1 MNSSFC
7 FHNKTCEFHVKVCE
21 NAYFRLYNI
30 TKDIKS
36 KEENMKKLFKVL
48 LVALMVLCL
57 VACGKKEEPAAE
69 PTVGGGD
76 LVIYSPNSDKLIEA
90 AEKFGEQYNV
100 NVMVV
105 GAGTGECLERI
116 SAEKDNPQG
125 DVMYGGMNYANSYN
139 PDYVPLF
146 EPYVAKGDEN
156 LPEAYRNFNGI
167 TTHYCLDGS
176 AALLVNVEEYEKLGL
191 KIEDF
196 DSYADLLQPELKGK
210 IAMGDPAN
218 SSSAWAELTNM
229 LRVMG
234 DEPYDEKAWE
244 WVGEFIKNLDGIQ
257 LSSSS
262 AIYKGV
268 VAGEYVV
275 GVSYEDPCVS
285 LLVDGA
291 TNVKLVYPSEG
302 AVWLPAGTA
311 IIKNAP
317 NMDNAKLFLDWL
329 ISDEGQKEIAKTTAR
344 PVNPAIPNTAKEM
357 TPFSEINVVYEDME
371 LCGKNKGDWQKRW
384 TEMFTAAQ

>member
-1 MNSSFC
+1 MKNFFKILMIALLAFAIVGCSGGEP
-7 FHNKTCEFHVKVCE
+7 KTDE
-21 NAYFRLYNI
+21 
-30 TKDIKS
+30 
-36 KEENMKKLFKVL
+36 
-48 LVALMVLCL
+48 
-57 VACGKKEEPAAE
+57 
-69 PTVGGGD
+69 GGGSD
-76 LVIYSPNSDKLIEA
+76 EPVTGGSLVIYSPNSDALIDVA
-90 AEKFGEQYNV
+90 YTFGEKYGITV
-100 NVMVV
+100 DVV
-105 GAGTGECLERI
+105 SAGTGECLERI
-116 SAEKDNPQG
+116 AAEKDNPQG
-125 DVMYGGMNYANSYN
+125 DVMFGGMNYANSFN

-146 EPYVAKGDEN
+146 EAYTAEGDGK

-176 AALLVNVEEYEKLGL
+176 AALLINIEEYEKLGL
-191 KIEDF
+191 KLEDF
-196 DSYADLLQPELKGK
+196 DEYEDLLQPELKGK

-229 LRVMG
+229 LLVKG
-234 DEPYDEKAWE
+234 EQPYDEKAWE
-244 WVGEFIKNLDGIQ
+244 FVKSFIDNLDGIQ

-268 VAGEYVV
+268 VQGEYVV

-291 TNVKLVYPSEG
+291 TNVKLVYPKEG
-302 AVWLPAGTA
+302 AVWLPAGVA

-329 ISDEGQKEIAKTTAR
+329 ISDEGQQEIAKTTAR
-344 PVNPAIPNTAKEM
+344 PVNPAIPNVAKEM
-357 TPFSEINVVYEDME
+357 TPFSEINVVYEDMA
-371 LCGKNKGDWQKRW
+371 LCGENKKAWQARW

>member
-1 MNSSFC
+1 
-7 FHNKTCEFHVKVCE
+7 
-21 NAYFRLYNI
+21 
-30 TKDIKS
+30 
-36 KEENMKKLFKVL
+36 MKKILAVL
-48 LVALMVLCL
+48 LVVLMALSLS
-57 VACGKKEEPAAE
+57 ACGKKDVADDGGDD
-69 PTVGGGD
+69 TVGGGS
-76 LVIYSPNSDKLIEA
+76 LVIYSPNTDALVA
-90 AEKFGEQYNV
+90 VCDTFGEKYGIDVQ
-100 NVMVV
+100 VV
-105 GAGTGECLERI
+105 SAGTGECLERI

-125 DVMYGGMNYANSYN
+125 DIMFGGMNYANSYN

-146 EPYVAKGDEN
+146 EQYVAKGDEN
-156 LPEAYRNFNGI
+156 LPEAYQNFNGI

-176 AALLVNVEEYEKLGL
+176 AALLINTDEYAKLGL
-191 KIEDF
+191 DIDEFKG
-196 DSYADLLQPELKGK
+196 YADLLRPELKGK

-229 LRVMG
+229 LLVMG
-234 DEPYDEKAWE
+234 DEPYDEAAWE
-244 WVGEFIKNLDGIQ
+244 WVKSFIGNLNGIM

-291 TNVKLVYPSEG
+291 TNVKLVYPEEG

-317 NMDNAKLFLDWL
+317 NMENAKLFIDWI
-329 ISDEGQKEIAKTTAR
+329 ISDEGQAEIAKTTAR
-344 PVNPAIPNTAKEM
+344 PVNPNIANTAKEM
-357 TPFSEINVVYEDME
+357 TPFADINVKYEDME
-371 LCGKNKGDWQKRW
+371 LCGTNKNAWRTRW
-384 TEMFTAAQ
+384 TELFNAAQ

>member
-1 MNSSFC
+1 MKNFFKILMIALLAFAIVGCSGGEP
-7 FHNKTCEFHVKVCE
+7 KTDE
-21 NAYFRLYNI
+21 
-30 TKDIKS
+30 
-36 KEENMKKLFKVL
+36 
-48 LVALMVLCL
+48 
-57 VACGKKEEPAAE
+57 
-69 PTVGGGD
+69 GGGSD
-76 LVIYSPNSDKLIEA
+76 EPVTGGSLVIYSPNSDALIDVA
-90 AEKFGEQYNV
+90 YTFGEKYGITV
-100 NVMVV
+100 DVV
-105 GAGTGECLERI
+105 SAGTGECLERI
-116 SAEKDNPQG
+116 AAEKDNPQG
-125 DVMYGGMNYANSYN
+125 DVMFGGMNYANSFN

-146 EPYVAKGDEN
+146 EAYTAEGDGK

-176 AALLVNVEEYEKLGL
+176 AALLINIEEYEKLGL
-191 KIEDF
+191 KLEDF
-196 DSYADLLQPELKGK
+196 DGYEDLLQPELKGK

-229 LRVMG
+229 LLVKG
-234 DEPYDEKAWE
+234 EQPYDEKAWE
-244 WVGEFIKNLDGIQ
+244 FVKSFIDNLDGIQ

-268 VAGEYVV
+268 VQGEYVV

-291 TNVKLVYPSEG
+291 TNVKLVYPKEG
-302 AVWLPAGTA
+302 AVWLPAGVA

-329 ISDEGQKEIAKTTAR
+329 ISDEGQQEIAKTTAR
-344 PVNPAIPNTAKEM
+344 PVNPAIPNVAKEM
-357 TPFSEINVVYEDME
+357 TPFSEINVVYEDMA
-371 LCGKNKGDWQKRW
+371 LCGENKKAWQARW

>member
-1 MNSSFC
+1 
-7 FHNKTCEFHVKVCE
+7 
-21 NAYFRLYNI
+21 
-30 TKDIKS
+30 
-36 KEENMKKLFKVL
+36 MKKLFKVL
-48 LVALMVLCL
+48 LVALLVLGI
-57 VACGKKEEPAAE
+57 ASCGKKEEPTE

-76 LVIYSPNSDKLIEA
+76 LVIYSPNSDTLIEA
-90 AEKFGEQYNV
+90 AYTFGEKYGINV
-100 NVMVV
+100 EVV
-105 GAGTGECLERI
+105 SAGTGECLERI
-116 SAEKDNPQG
+116 SAEKDNPQA
-125 DVMYGGMNYANSYN
+125 DVMYGGMNYANAIKPAN
-139 PDYVPLF
+139 VPLF
-146 EPYVAKGDEN
+146 EPYVAAGDDK
-156 LPEAYRNFNGI
+156 LPEAYQNTNGI
-167 TTHYCLDGS
+167 ATHYALDGS
-176 AALLVNVEEYEKLGL
+176 AALLINIEEYEKLGL

-229 LRVMG
+229 LLVMG

-344 PVNPAIPNTAKEM
+344 PVNPAISNVAPEM
-357 TPFSEINVVYEDME
+357 TPFSQIKVVYEDMPY
-371 LCGKNKGDWQKRW
+371 CGENKEAWQKRW

>member
-1 MNSSFC
+1 
-7 FHNKTCEFHVKVCE
+7 
-21 NAYFRLYNI
+21 
-30 TKDIKS
+30 
-36 KEENMKKLFKVL
+36 MKKLFKVL

>member
-1 MNSSFC
+1 
-7 FHNKTCEFHVKVCE
+7 
-21 NAYFRLYNI
+21 
-30 TKDIKS
+30 
-36 KEENMKKLFKVL
+36 MKKLIAL
-48 LVALMVLCL
+48 LLALLMCFTLT
-57 VACGKKEEPAAE
+57 ACGGESEEGTDNSGDSNE
-69 PTVGGGD
+69 SDVVGGD
-76 LVIYSPNSDKLIEA
+76 LVIYSPNTDALIEVCYT
-90 AEKFGEQYNV
+90 FGEKYGINV
-100 NVMVV
+100 EVV
-105 GAGTGECLERI
+105 SAGTGECLERI

-125 DVMYGGMNYANSYN
+125 DVMYGGMNYANSFN
-139 PDYVPLF
+139 ADYVPLF
-146 EPYVAKGDEN
+146 EQYTADGDDK
-156 LPEAYRNFNGI
+156 LDAAYRNYNGI

-176 AALLVNVEEYEKLGL
+176 AALLINTEEYEKLGL
-191 KIEDF
+191 NIDEFKG
-196 DSYADLLQPELKGK
+196 YADLLRPELKGK

-229 LRVMG
+229 LAVMG

-244 WVGEFIKNLDGIQ
+244 FVADFIDNLNGVM

-291 TNVKLVYPSEG
+291 TNVKLVYPEEG
-302 AVWLPAGTA
+302 AVWLPAGAA

-329 ISDEGQKEIAKTTAR
+329 ISDEGQAEIAKTTAR
-344 PVNPAIPNTAKEM
+344 PVNTSISNTASEM
-357 TPFSEINVVYEDME
+357 TPFSEIKVVNEDVE
-371 LCGKNKGDWQKRW
+371 LCGKNKKDWQARW
-384 TEMFTAAQ
+384 TEMFNSAQ